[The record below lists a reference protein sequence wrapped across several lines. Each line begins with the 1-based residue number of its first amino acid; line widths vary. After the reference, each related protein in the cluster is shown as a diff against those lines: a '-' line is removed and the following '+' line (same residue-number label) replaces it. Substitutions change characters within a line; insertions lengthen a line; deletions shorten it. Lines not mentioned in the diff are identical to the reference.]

1 MLRCH
6 FDNAKIPKHID
17 WKKDMSWQQ
26 RIVCDPKILAGK
38 PCVKGT
44 RISVELILGWL
55 SADWNIEQLL
65 DSYPNI
71 TREDVLAA
79 LAYAH
84 ELLHEDGILPLAETA
99 A

>member
-1 MLRCH
+1 M
-6 FDNAKIPKHID
+6 N
-17 WKKDMSWQQ
+17 WQQ

-38 PCVKGT
+38 PCIKGT

-55 SADWNIEQLL
+55 SADWTMDQLL

-71 TREDVLAA
+71 TRADVLAA

-84 ELLHEDGILPLAETA
+84 ALVHDDGILPLAEA
-99 A
+99 VV